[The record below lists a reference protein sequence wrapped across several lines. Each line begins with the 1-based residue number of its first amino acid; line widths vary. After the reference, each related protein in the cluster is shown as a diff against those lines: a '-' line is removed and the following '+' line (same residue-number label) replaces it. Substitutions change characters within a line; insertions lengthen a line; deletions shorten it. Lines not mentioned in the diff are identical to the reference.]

1 MAVICIFDPLREE
14 APEVIR
20 ALHQAGFDR
29 VCMMTG
35 DNERTASAV
44 ARELKLDEYHAEV
57 LPEEKA
63 AFIKQE
69 HAAGR
74 KVIMVGDGVNDTPSL
89 SEADAGI
96 AIRGGAAIASEVAD
110 IIVSAEDLHRLVLL
124 KQLSNA
130 LMKRIRSNYRFIMG
144 FNAGLIALSVSGIL
158 PPATSALLHNVSTV
172 VTGLRSMTELLSESK
187 EH

>member
-1 MAVICIFDPLREE
+1 
-14 APEVIR
+14 
-20 ALHQAGFDR
+20 
-29 VCMMTG
+29 
-35 DNERTASAV
+35 
-44 ARELKLDEYHAEV
+44 
-57 LPEEKA
+57 
-63 AFIKQE
+63 
-69 HAAGR
+69 
-74 KVIMVGDGVNDTPSL
+74 MVGDGVNDTPSL
-89 SEADAGI
+89 SEADVGI